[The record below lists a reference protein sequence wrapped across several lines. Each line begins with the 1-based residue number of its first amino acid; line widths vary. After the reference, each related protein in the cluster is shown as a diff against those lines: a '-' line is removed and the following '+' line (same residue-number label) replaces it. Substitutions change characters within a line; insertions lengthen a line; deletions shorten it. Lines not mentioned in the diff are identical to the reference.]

1 MSYTSLLEVEG
12 MDNEKLV
19 KDWQERIV
27 NECVKKLG
35 RSLTQEEK
43 HFITSRKG
51 FMALEA
57 IEDTVR
63 SSSLDEV
70 NTYLNSEHGSNE

>member
-1 MSYTSLLEVEG
+1 
-12 MDNEKLV
+12 MDNEKIV

-35 RSLTQEEK
+35 RSLTEEEMR
-43 HFITSRKG
+43 FITSRKG
-51 FMALEA
+51 FMALET

-63 SSSLDEV
+63 LSSLDEV
-70 NTYLNSEHGSNE
+70 NTYLNSEHGNNKSYF